1 MDTLT
6 QLRTAAFFMIF
17 IAVALWELASPRRRL
32 TVSKLG
38 RWGNNLGIIFLGT
51 LFVRLL
57 FAAGPYA
64 QME

>member
-1 MDTLT
+1 LDNMT
-6 QLRTAAFFMIF
+6 QFRTVSFVMIF
-17 IAVALWELASPRRRL
+17 IAVALWELAAPRRRL

-38 RWGNNLGIIFLGT
+38 RWGNNLGIILLST
-51 LFVRLL
+51 LLVGLL